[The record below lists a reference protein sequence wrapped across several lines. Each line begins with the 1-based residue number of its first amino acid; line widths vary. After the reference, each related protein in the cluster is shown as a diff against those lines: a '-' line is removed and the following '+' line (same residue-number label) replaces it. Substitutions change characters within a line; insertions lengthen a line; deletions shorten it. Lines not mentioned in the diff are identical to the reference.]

1 MHDQDIKIAVACVQK
16 DEHAWSELIST
27 YKRDCMIIARKYH
40 VSYCFN
46 DVFSEFIL
54 KLLGKPGQTKGAL
67 ERYNGSSS
75 LKTYLSVIFSHVV
88 LSHHRK
94 MKTRGFIIFSDEPEK
109 LQHQKEPEAIEDD
122 SYEELL
128 EAIALIP
135 ENERNLIELY
145 YYQELKLRQI
155 ADIFQ
160 CSKSKISR
168 QLKKI
173 HEKLK
178 KFLQQN

>member
-1 MHDQDIKIAVACVQK
+1 MHDQDIKIAAACVQK
-16 DEHAWSELIST
+16 DEHAWSKLISE
-27 YKRDCMIIARKYH
+27 YKRDCIIIARKYN
-40 VSYCFN
+40 VSHCFD

-94 MKTRGFIIFSDEPEK
+94 MKTRGFVIFSDKPEK
-109 LQHQKEPEAIEDD
+109 LYQQKKPELIENDC
-122 SYEELL
+122 YEDLL
-128 EAIALIP
+128 GVLALIP
-135 ENERNLIELY
+135 EYERNLIELY
-145 YYQELKLRQI
+145 YYQELKLWQI

-173 HEKLK
+173 HKKLK
-178 KFLQQN
+178 TLLQQN